1 MYVLSENDNRY
12 LEKYGWISYSFFK
25 YNFKFLKFSIF
36 IFKWVNVKMSES
48 EFRLFGY
55 RSVEIYKG
63 RRFNLTMIF
72 KQNLLESLG

>member
-1 MYVLSENDNRY
+1 
-12 LEKYGWISYSFFK
+12 
-25 YNFKFLKFSIF
+25 
-36 IFKWVNVKMSES
+36 MSES